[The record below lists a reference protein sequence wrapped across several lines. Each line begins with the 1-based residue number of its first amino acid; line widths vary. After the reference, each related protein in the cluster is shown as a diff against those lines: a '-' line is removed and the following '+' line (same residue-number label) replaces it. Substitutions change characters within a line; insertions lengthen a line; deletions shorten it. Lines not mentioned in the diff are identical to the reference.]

1 MTPPRFFI
9 LFICALLT
17 VPSTLAVAPGSPVSY
32 VCMSA
37 TYAAKG
43 TLVSGA
49 TSPSTCAVSTT
60 LACGQINQLMMYDP
74 DYMLRQRRIQVFV
87 LFGFKKIVQMLKHL
101 CSTKR
106 HG

>member
-1 MTPPRFFI
+1 
-9 LFICALLT
+9 
-17 VPSTLAVAPGSPVSY
+17 
-32 VCMSA
+32 
-37 TYAAKG
+37 
-43 TLVSGA
+43 
-49 TSPSTCAVSTT
+49 
-60 LACGQINQLMMYDP
+60 MMYDP